1 MKICHRFRTAHDRS
15 HQLTDKKFQEKF
27 RWPWEKIAN
36 KSLNLEADD
45 DDAVVFGNDEQNLT
59 ESFIASAAT

>member
-1 MKICHRFRTAHDRS
+1 MDKRS
-15 HQLTDKKFQEKF
+15 QEKF

-45 DDAVVFGNDEQNLT
+45 DDAVVFANDEQNLGD
-59 ESFIASAAT
+59 SFVPTGDM